1 MKTSYLRSIVMDRR
15 LAMILV
21 AVPGSKGYAGGFVVA
36 YELGRSK
43 ETERL
48 KSVVHLGR

>member
-1 MKTSYLRSIVMDRR
+1 MDRR
-15 LAMILV
+15 LTMILS
-21 AVPGSKGYAGGFVVA
+21 AMPGSKEYSGWFVVA
-36 YELGRSK
+36 YELGMSK

>member
-1 MKTSYLRSIVMDRR
+1 MRTSYLRLIVMDRR
-15 LAMILV
+15 LTIILA
-21 AVPGSKGYAGGFVVA
+21 AVLGSRGYAGGFVVA
-36 YELGRSK
+36 YKLGMSK